1 MREELGFDGTEDH
14 DYEAIFSLRPRYG
27 MYVPH
32 APVDLVCEDPSLTDQ
47 SQADDADINTI
58 MRRYEKT
65 GTLPDYGQSPMYGD
79 FADMPDF
86 MEAQEILR
94 RGTEAFAALPSRVRA
109 EFENDPAQFVA
120 YASDPGN
127 VDQMRLWGLAKPL
140 DEPKA
145 PEAPPT
151 GEPGPKAGEPPTQ

>member
-1 MREELGFDGTEDH
+1 MREELGFDGTEDVE
-14 DYEAIFSLRPRYG
+14 YESVFSRRPLYG
-27 MYVPH
+27 NYVPH
-32 APVDLVCEDPSLTDQ
+32 APVDLVCLDPSLTDQ

-79 FADMPDF
+79 FADLPDF

-109 EFENDPAQFVA
+109 EFENDPARFVA
-120 YASDPGN
+120 YASDPAN
-127 VDQMRLWGLAKPL
+127 VDQMRSWGLAKPL
-140 DEPKA
+140 DDPAPSPDPAPPA
-145 PEAPPT
+145 PEPA
-151 GEPGPKAGEPPTQ
+151 AS